1 MMLIKKKTCDDG
13 CWKPITNKFF
23 KKHFCKNMN
32 GSCQSNSQKQREN
45 KIKLQIK
52 YVDQNARPEEVYDTF
67 T

>member
-1 MMLIKKKTCDDG
+1 
-13 CWKPITNKFF
+13 
-23 KKHFCKNMN
+23 MN